1 MVNQLKLKLKLN
13 FPTTLTLSTFQP
25 HYATF
30 LTKNKKEKLP
40 THDSY
45 KKKTTNSSNKKKIL
59 YILRG
64 FKELVI
70 AFSTSKNTLNLINL
84 FLFLKKRNK
93 IKIVRGFKELII
105 AFSTSKNTLNLI
117 NLFLFLKKRNKIKI
131 VNQLKLKLKLNFPT
145 TLTLSTFQ
153 PHYATFLTKN
163 KKEKLP
169 THGSYKKK
177 KLLTIPIKKIKI
189 KNLLTNA

>member
-1 MVNQLKLKLKLN
+1 M
-13 FPTTLTLSTFQP
+13 
-25 HYATF
+25 
-30 LTKNKKEKLP
+30 
-40 THDSY
+40 
-45 KKKTTNSSNKKKIL
+45 
-59 YILRG
+59 
-64 FKELVI
+64 
-70 AFSTSKNTLNLINL
+70 
-84 FLFLKKRNK
+84 
-93 IKIVRGFKELII
+93 
-105 AFSTSKNTLNLI
+105 
-117 NLFLFLKKRNKIKI
+117 

-177 KLLTIPIKKIKI
+177 KLLTVPIKKIKI

>member
-1 MVNQLKLKLKLN
+1 MRNNLLCTKKDN
-13 FPTTLTLSTFQP
+13 FY
-25 HYATF
+25 HYYYYYHH
-30 LTKNKKEKLP
+30 LLL
-40 THDSY
+40 Y
-45 KKKTTNSSNKKKIL
+45 II
-59 YILRG
+59 YILRE

-93 IKIVRGFKELII
+93 IKM
-105 AFSTSKNTLNLI
+105 
-117 NLFLFLKKRNKIKI
+117 
-131 VNQLKLKLKLNFPT
+131 VNQLKLNFPT

-177 KLLTIPIKKIKI
+177 KLLTVPIKKIKI
-189 KNLLTNA
+189 KTYSQTLNTHHTLRYLL